1 MALESTSM
9 ASSHAAMQQGWLFR
23 VSNKGRLNSIARRS
37 LALESGNPT
46 RQPID
51 MVLQVTVPAFWS
63 LRVTCVELNSH
74 DQRFMTQTPAIPT
87 SELRP
92 GLHALGTRC
101 LDQGSLLTLLGFRL
115 AADLYPLAVELG
127 SPIESGAMHGAGDGP
142 NISDL
147 RATPATSFCRGP
159 VIAFVA
165 AFRVQASGPR
175 RNSSRLVSAPSHPA
189 ESRGPRQSQGS
200 LVKWGAARD
209 QK

>member
-63 LRVTCVELNSH
+63 HRVTCVELNSH

-101 LDQGSLLTLLGFRL
+101 LDQGSLLTLLGFSF

-127 SPIESGAMHGAGDGP
+127 LHTESVLCRSHAIDST
-142 NISDL
+142 ISDL
-147 RATPATSFCRGP
+147 RATPATS
-159 VIAFVA
+159 IFVVA
-165 AFRVQASGPR
+165 PL
-175 RNSSRLVSAPSHPA
+175 SRLWQHSEFKPLAPQNPSSPLKA
-189 ESRGPRQSQGS
+189 
-200 LVKWGAARD
+200 VD
-209 QK
+209 F